1 MRSENYKFA
10 KVDRDLQFSDDDS
23 SILNTKPELSAVETY
38 PKLEENKN
46 LRISIPLPAM
56 LKRTRLWIVLSS
68 LCGSEEYCTFL
79 VTGHCSSES
88 SEEMQKQATFAVEV
102 CGKNNR
108 TEMEEIDEGKNN
120 RE

>member
-1 MRSENYKFA
+1 MRSGNYKFA

-23 SILNTKPELSAVETY
+23 SILNAKPELSAVETY
-38 PKLEENKN
+38 PTGSWEKELCQKENDTNSEIANHSNASLQLEENKN

-56 LKRTRLWIVLSS
+56 LKKTRLWIVLSS

-88 SEEMQKQATFAVEV
+88 SEEM
-102 CGKNNR
+102 
-108 TEMEEIDEGKNN
+108 
-120 RE
+120 